1 MVKRILL
8 GLWQLPQ
15 NLLGLLFVVILK
27 KNIYEIR
34 NYPEAGVFLVSGSFT
49 GISLGRY
56 VLLNMNSYQLEK
68 TIKHELGHS
77 KQSKY
82 LGWFY
87 LLVVGLPSITMNI
100 MTRWKWLKPEKYYKR
115 WPESWA
121 DNLGGV
127 ER

>member
-1 MVKRILL
+1 M
-8 GLWQLPQ
+8 
-15 NLLGLLFVVILK
+15 
-27 KNIYEIR
+27 
-34 NYPEAGVFLVSGSFT
+34 FLVSGSFT

-100 MTRWKWLKPEKYYKR
+100 MTRWKWLKPEKYYKHILIKK
-115 WPESWA
+115 SKF
-121 DNLGGV
+121 LYK
-127 ER
+127 